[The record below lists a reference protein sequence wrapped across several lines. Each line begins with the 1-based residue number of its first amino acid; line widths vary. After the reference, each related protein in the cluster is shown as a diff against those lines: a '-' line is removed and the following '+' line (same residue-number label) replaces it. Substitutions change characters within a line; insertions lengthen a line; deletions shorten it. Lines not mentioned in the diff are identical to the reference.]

1 MSAGGLSYSGLVNH
15 GKITLPSVDSWG
27 TNMNILRD
35 PPKSITTRRI
45 EKVGQTSS
53 ITDMIDESGTR
64 ACEAIQ
70 VYARGVNPFVS
81 VSYNNY
87 GNNGG
92 QNSSGIRDGGMQ
104 SAKLPYRIMQDGAF
118 RPPILLQEDLLPLSR
133 IPRGKTSAFSQA
145 GFADF
150 SRKMRTCG
158 TAEETKEVKTD
169 TLKGCVRPTA
179 VYQIETPL
187 NKPFEVKYVI
197 QPFIKRSVG
206 SGMRSMDITH
216 KHGGKPTKE
225 IDNNPLHAR
234 AQANFTEVRHVN
246 NNQFYPERYLQ
257 NPLSHSVASNISSN
271 KYSNLENNELHP
283 DRYLQDPLGYSVASN
298 ISSNKYSNLEN
309 NELHPDR
316 YLQDHLDYSV
326 ASNISSNKYSN
337 LDNNELHPDRYLQ
350 EHLDYSVASNISSNK
365 YSNLENNELQP
376 ERYLQNHLNHS
387 VASNISSNR
396 HYTSIEDILDLS
408 DMPIHNDIRHSS
420 IIAPVSGVEKTKYF
434 HDDISLSRNLP
445 EYNVT
450 TNIGNQN
457 VHKRLEYD
465 KDIQLSRKTPVTSFV
480 SNPVSRGFTDHSS
493 RDARLAEK
501 INLGGYSVPGQIPM
515 QGRMQNVIETKESE
529 KGKLGRMVIES
540 MQQRFDKPAPFS

>member
-15 GKITLPSVDSWG
+15 GRITLPSVDSWG

-45 EKVGQTSS
+45 EKVGDTNSM
-53 ITDMIDESGTR
+53 TDMIDDSGTR
-64 ACEAIQ
+64 VCEAIQ

-92 QNSSGIRDGGMQ
+92 QNSSGLRDGGMQ
-104 SAKLPYRIMQDGAF
+104 SAKLPYTIMKDGAF
-118 RPPILLQEDLLPLSR
+118 RPPVLLQEDLLPLSR
-133 IPRGKTSAFSQA
+133 MPRGRTSAFSKA

-150 SRKMRTCG
+150 SRKMRSCG
-158 TAEETKEVKTD
+158 TAEDTKEVKTD

-197 QPFIKRSVG
+197 QPFIKRSVA
-206 SGMRSMDITH
+206 SGIRSMDITH
-216 KHGGKPTKE
+216 KYGGKPTKE
-225 IDNNPLHAR
+225 FDNNPLHAR
-234 AQANFTEVRHVN
+234 AQANFTDVRHVN

-257 NPLSHSVASNISSN
+257 
-271 KYSNLENNELHP
+271 
-283 DRYLQDPLGYSVASN
+283 DPLG
-298 ISSNKYSNLEN
+298 
-309 NELHPDR
+309 H
-316 YLQDHLDYSV
+316 SV

-337 LDNNELHPDRYLQ
+337 LDNNELHPERYLQ
-350 EHLDYSVASNISSNK
+350 DPLGHSVASNISSNK
-365 YSNLENNELQP
+365 YSNLDNNELHP
-376 ERYLQNHLNHS
+376 ERYLQDHLAHS
-387 VASNISSNR
+387 VTSNISSNK
-396 HYTSIEDILDLS
+396 HYTSIEDILDLA
-408 DMPIHNDIRHSS
+408 DMPVHDDIRHFS
-420 IIAPVSGVEKTKYF
+420 IIAPVSGVEQTKYF
-434 HDDISLSRNLP
+434 HDDISLTRKLP

-465 KDIQLSRKTPVTSFV
+465 NQIELSRNMPITSFV
-480 SNPVSRGFTDHSS
+480 SNPISRGFTDHSS

-501 INLGGYSVPGQIPM
+501 IKPGGYSVPGQIPM
-515 QGRMQNVIETKESE
+515 HGRMQNVIETRESE
-529 KGKLGRMVIES
+529 KGRLGRMVMES
-540 MQQRFDKPAPFS
+540 MQGRFDKPAPFG

>member
-35 PPKSITTRRI
+35 PPKSITTRRN
-45 EKVGQTSS
+45 EKVGETSS

-81 VSYNNY
+81 VSYNNV

-104 SAKLPYRIMQDGAF
+104 SVKLPYRIMQDGAF
-118 RPPILLQEDLLPLSR
+118 RPPVLLQEDLLPLSR
-133 IPRGKTSAFSQA
+133 MPRGKTTAFSKA

-150 SRKMRTCG
+150 SRRMRTCG
-158 TAEETKEVKTD
+158 TAEETKEVKTE
-169 TLKGCVRPTA
+169 TLKGSVRPTA

-187 NKPFEVKYVI
+187 DKPFEVKYVI
-197 QPFIKRSVG
+197 QPSIKRSVG
-206 SGMRSMDITH
+206 SGIRSMDITH
-216 KHGGKPTKE
+216 KYGGKPTKE
-225 IDNNPLHAR
+225 IDTNPLHAKV
-234 AQANFTEVRHVN
+234 QANFTEVRHVN

-257 NPLSHSVASNISSN
+257 
-271 KYSNLENNELHP
+271 
-283 DRYLQDPLGYSVASN
+283 DPLG
-298 ISSNKYSNLEN
+298 
-309 NELHPDR
+309 H
-316 YLQDHLDYSV
+316 SV

-350 EHLDYSVASNISSNK
+350 DPLGHSVASNISSNK
-365 YSNLENNELQP
+365 YSNLDNNELHP
-376 ERYLQNHLNHS
+376 DRYLQDPLGHS
-387 VASNISSNR
+387 VASNISSNKYSNLDNNELHADR
-396 HYTSIEDILDLS
+396 YLQDHLGHSVLTNISSNQHYTSSIEDILDLS
-408 DMPIHNDIRHSS
+408 DMPVHDNIRNSS
-420 IIAPVSGVEKTKYF
+420 IIAPVSGVEQTRYF
-434 HDDISLSRNLP
+434 HDEINLSRNLP
-445 EYNVT
+445 EYNVK

-465 KDIQLSRKTPVTSFV
+465 NQIELSRNIPITSCI
-480 SNPVSRGFTDHSS
+480 SNPGSRSFTDHSS

-501 INLGGYSVPGQIPM
+501 IKPGGYSVPGQIPM
-515 QGRMQNVIETKESE
+515 QGRMQNIVETRESE
-529 KGKLGRMVIES
+529 KGRVSRIVMES
-540 MQQRFDKPAPFS
+540 MQGRFDKPAPFR